1 MCGWFNYYWFGVH
14 KCVKYTKGQAL
25 FIEWW
30 ALFGIGLC
38 HWFMHHGAFKWFA
51 KVHMLDKMFACSALY
66 IMACY
71 LALSSLNPCPGGPPK
86 MLWSHPA
93 TPASKLYAD
102 GKLSLRAP
110 DGTVFAMQDLFQE
123 DETGYQAWLTKLV
136 PILHLGG
143 LLVPHDCGVRVWT
156 DILFVFCSG
165 ASSNV
170 YYVYPWL
177 ITQWALLLPY

>member
-1 MCGWFNYYWFGVH
+1 
-14 KCVKYTKGQAL
+14 
-25 FIEWW
+25 
-30 ALFGIGLC
+30 
-38 HWFMHHGAFKWFA
+38 
-51 KVHMLDKMFACSALY
+51 
-66 IMACY
+66 
-71 LALSSLNPCPGGPPK
+71 

-110 DGTVFAMQDLFQE
+110 NGTVFAI
-123 DETGYQAWLTKLV
+123 QAWLTKLV

-156 DILFVFCSG
+156 DILCVFCSG